1 MITHWNW
8 RLASRL
14 SVVTLAVLVV
24 ILVTILQQRNQ
35 VAITQM
41 ANAGSNTN
49 TTNGLQG
56 SDLGGAVAP
65 DFRLSDQFGKQV
77 ALSQFKGEPVI
88 LTFLYTHCPDVCPL
102 TAEKLHSTM
111 QMLNG
116 DAQKVGIIAVTIDP
130 ARDNQAAALSFSKSH
145 NMQDYWHYL
154 TGPRNQLSPIWSN
167 YHIFVQQQQQTVN
180 HSMGLYLIDK
190 QGKQRVYM
198 DTDFTPNQLADNL
211 KILLKE

>member
-24 ILVTILQQRNQ
+24 ILVTVIQQHNQ
-35 VAITQM
+35 AVITQQ
-41 ANAGSNTN
+41 ASTGSYTN
-49 TTNGLQG
+49 PSGLQG
-56 SDLGGAVAP
+56 SDLGSVVAP

-77 ALSQFKGEPVI
+77 SLSQFKGEPVI

-102 TAEKLHSTM
+102 TAEKLHSTI

-116 DAQKVGIIAVTIDP
+116 DAQKIGIVAVTIDP

-145 NMQDYWHYL
+145 NMQDDWHYL
-154 TGPRNQLSPIWSN
+154 VGTRNQLSPIWSD
-167 YHIFVQQQQQTVN
+167 YHIFVQQQQQAVN

-198 DTDFTPNQLADNL
+198 DTDFTPDQLSANL

>member
-1 MITHWNW
+1 
-8 RLASRL
+8 
-14 SVVTLAVLVV
+14 
-24 ILVTILQQRNQ
+24 LQQRNQ
-35 VAITQM
+35 VATTQL
-41 ANAGSNTN
+41 ANTGSDTN

-56 SDLGGAVAP
+56 SDLGGVVAP
-65 DFRLSDQFGKQV
+65 DFRLSDQYGKQV
-77 ALSQFKGEPVI
+77 SLSQFKGEPVI
-88 LTFLYTHCPDVCPL
+88 LTFIYTHCPDVCPL

-111 QMLNG
+111 QMMNG
-116 DAQKVGIIAVTIDP
+116 DTQKIGIIAVTIDP
-130 ARDNQAAALSFSKSH
+130 ARDNQAAVLSFSKAH

-154 TGPRNQLSPIWSN
+154 FGTRNQLSPIWSD

-198 DTDFTPNQLADNL
+198 DTDFTPTQLAANL